1 MVDEKSIEAAKE
13 RYGELLRQQLKR
25 VEDLKKEGDWTDYSK
40 LDKLII
46 GVCGG
51 DGIGPYICASA
62 QKVMEFLL
70 AEKIKAGK
78 AEVRTIDGLT
88 IERRAAVM
96 KAIPDDTLEELKK
109 CHVILKGPTTT
120 PSKGDPWP
128 NIESA
133 NVAMR
138 KQLDLFA
145 NIRPVSVP
153 ELGIDWTFFRENTEG
168 SYALGSNGIDVTEDL
183 AMDFCVAT
191 AQGTDRIVRAGFDF
205 AKKSGANYLSLVT
218 KANIIK
224 TTDGKFLSTVERIGK
239 EYPEVKWDSW
249 FIDIM
254 TAKLIDPAR
263 RSDFKVFVLPNL
275 YGDILTDEAAQIQ
288 GGVGTAGSA
297 NVGKRYAMF
306 EAIHGSAPRMVDEGR
321 AKYAD
326 PCSMIKAVALMMSHI
341 GEAEKGRKLN
351 MALDV
356 CVQFEKKLVMT
367 GRNTGATGDEFAQY
381 VMDTVQRPDLEKAW
395 NGYIEK
401 AKASAKNK

>member
-1 MVDEKSIEAAKE
+1 MVDEKAINDAKE
-13 RYGELLRQQLKR
+13 RFGDLVRRQLER
-25 VEDLKKEGDWTDYSK
+25 VEGLKEQGAPVDYSK

-62 QKVMEFLL
+62 QRVMEFLL
-70 AEKIKAGK
+70 ADKLKAGK
-78 AEVRTIDGLT
+78 AEIRQIDGLT
-88 IERRAAVM
+88 IERRAEVM

-120 PSKGDPWP
+120 PAKGDPWP

-138 KQLDLFA
+138 KELDLFA
-145 NIRPVSVP
+145 NVRPVSVP

-168 SYALGSNGIDVTEDL
+168 SYALGSDGFFVSDDL

-191 AQGTDRIVRAGFDF
+191 VQGTERILRAGFDH
-205 AKKSGANYLSLVT
+205 ARKTGKNYVSVIV

-224 TTDGKFLSTVERIGK
+224 D
-239 EYPEVKWDSW
+239 YPEVKHDVW
-249 FIDIM
+249 FVDIT

-275 YGDILTDEAAQIQ
+275 YGDIITDEAAQIQ

-297 NVGKRYAMF
+297 NVGSRYAMF
-306 EAIHGSAPRMVDEGR
+306 EAIHGSAPRMVTEGR
-321 AKYAD
+321 AQYAD
-326 PCSMIKAVALMMSHI
+326 PCSMIKAVAMMMNHI
-341 GEAEKGRKLN
+341 GESEKGRKLE
-351 MALDV
+351 MALDI
-356 CVQFEKKLVMT
+356 CTQFEKKLVMT
-367 GRNTGATGDEFAQY
+367 GRNTGATGDEFADY
-381 VMDTVQRPDLEKAW
+381 IMETMQRPDLEKVW
-395 NGYIEK
+395 QGYVDAAIAK
-401 AKASAKNK
+401 AKN

>member
-1 MVDEKSIEAAKE
+1 MVDEKAIQSAQEK
-13 RYGELLRQQLKR
+13 YGELLRQQLKR
-25 VEDLKKEGDWTDYSK
+25 VDDLKNEGDWVDYSK

-70 AEKIKAGK
+70 ADNIKAGK
-78 AEVRTIDGLT
+78 VEVRTIDGLT
-88 IERRAAVM
+88 IERRVEVM
-96 KAIPDDTLEELKK
+96 KAIPDDTLADLKK

-120 PSKGDPWP
+120 PKKGDPWP

-138 KQLDLFA
+138 KYLDLFA
-145 NIRPVSVP
+145 NVRPVSVP
-153 ELGIDWTFFRENTEG
+153 ELGINWTFFRENTEG
-168 SYALGSNGIDVTEDL
+168 SYALGSNGINVNEDL

-191 AQGTDRIVRAGFDF
+191 THGTERIIRAGFDF
-205 AKKSGANYLSLVT
+205 AKKSGQNYVSLVT

-224 TTDGKFLSTVERIGK
+224 TTDGKFLTIAEKVAK
-239 EYPEVKWDSW
+239 DYPEVKWDDW

-263 RSDFKVFVLPNL
+263 RSDFRVFVLPNL
-275 YGDILTDEAAQIQ
+275 YGDIITDEAAQIQ

-297 NVGKRYAMF
+297 NLGKRYAMF

-321 AKYAD
+321 AQYAD
-326 PCSMIKAVALMMSHI
+326 PCSMIKAVALMLNHI
-341 GEAEKGRKLN
+341 GESEKSKKLD

-356 CVQFEKKLVMT
+356 CVQFERKLVMT

-381 VMDTVQRPDLEKAW
+381 LMDTVQRTDLEKTW
-395 NGYIEK
+395 QGYVDK
-401 AKASAKNK
+401 AKAAVKK